1 MDFGTSIKTCFKK
14 FGIFEGR
21 AGKAEFWYFYLLAIG
36 LNVASFFIDIKYFG
50 LQEGFGVGPAT
61 TVVDLVFGLPGIAV
75 ASRRLHDIGKSGWW
89 QLIGLTGIGLIPLF
103 IWWSS
108 DGTTKSYKDIPTKNK
123 IYKFLLL
130 GILLIALSFIDVT
143 LNSLFDVNITSFLPR
158 LLNYFTPLIF
168 GFLGLYYLRIE
179 FSGNKILDKLNTNIN
194 SNWFNSILTLLIIF
208 VLIKNIPPLLNWLII
223 DANFVGTTK
232 EDCTDSGACWIFIK
246 IWFPR
251 LMYGLYPNTEIWRV
265 NTSFIMLIVLVVSL
279 FYIPIKLKKYVIIF
293 LIFVFPFIMF
303 NLIHGGNF
311 GLEWVETTAWGGL
324 SLTFIISIF
333 ALILCFPIGMFL
345 ALGRRSSAPVT
356 RYSSIGFI
364 EFWRGVP
371 LITVL
376 FMASVMFPMFLPD
389 GTYMDKL
396 FRVIIAITLFEAAY
410 MAEVIRGGLQ
420 ALPRGQYDAAKS
432 LGMGYWRLHLLVI
445 LPQALKLVI
454 PGIANTFLALVKD
467 TPLILV
473 VGLLELV
480 GMIDMAKTNPEWLG
494 LATEGYVFAGIL
506 FWVICFNMSRYSQRL
521 EKKYK
526 TDR

>member
-1 MDFGTSIKTCFKK
+1 MIKRLNFLGTPSRDKLNLFISIGAFL
-14 FGIFEGR
+14 FVLGI
-21 AGKAEFWYFYLLAIG
+21 IDVI
-36 LNVASFFIDIKYFG
+36 LNSFFEI
-50 LQEGFGVGPAT
+50 
-61 TVVDLVFGLPGIAV
+61 
-75 ASRRLHDIGKSGWW
+75 
-89 QLIGLTGIGLIPLF
+89 
-103 IWWSS
+103 
-108 DGTTKSYKDIPTKNK
+108 
-123 IYKFLLL
+123 
-130 GILLIALSFIDVT
+130 
-143 LNSLFDVNITSFLPR
+143 NITSVLPR
-158 LLNYFTPLIF
+158 WLNYFTPLIF
-168 GFLGLYYLRIE
+168 GFIGLHYIRIE
-179 FSGNKILDKLNTNIN
+179 FSGNRTLDSLNKNIN
-194 SNWFNSILTLLIIF
+194 SNWFNALLSLLIIF
-208 VLIKNIPPLLNWLII
+208 VLIQNIPPLLNWLFF
-223 DANFVGTTK
+223 DANFVGETK
-232 EDCTDSGACWIFIK
+232 EECTGSGACWIFVK

-251 LMYGLYPNTEIWRV
+251 FIYGLYPNAEIWRI
-265 NTSFIMLIVLVVSL
+265 NLSFLMLIGLVTTGFFVPL
-279 FYIPIKLKKYVIIF
+279 KIKKYIIIF
-293 LIFVFPFIMF
+293 LLFIFPFIAI
-303 NLIHGGNF
+303 NLISGGNF

-345 ALGRRSSAPVT
+345 ALGRRSSAPIT

-389 GTYMDKL
+389 GVYMDKL

-432 LGMGYWRLHLLVI
+432 LGMGYWRLHMLVI

-480 GMIDMAKTNPEWLG
+480 GMIDMAKTNPDWLG
-494 LATEGYVFAGIL
+494 FATEGYIFAGIL
-506 FWVICFNMSRYSQRL
+506 FWIICFSMSRNSQRL
-521 EKKYK
+521 EEKYN